1 MAGITFG
8 AVPGSRCR
16 RRNPSYWQCMHALTP
31 FKLAPYFSPRI
42 WGFDDLAPWFDVRT
56 DGEPIGEAWL
66 TGEKCVAANGPLAG
80 RSLAQIMAMHGS
92 DLVGA
97 VYDGSADFPLLLKVI
112 FPREKLSVQVHPDDA
127 LAQKVGGPRGKTEC
141 WYALEAEPDAK
152 VAIGLAPGVTVEQV
166 RAAVADN
173 TLESL
178 LGWVPIAAGDM
189 VFVDAGTVHAIWPG
203 AVIFEVQQQSDIT
216 YRLYD
221 YGRPRELHIDES
233 FAAMRLETRAG
244 KVAPRREGPCTVLID
259 ERYFRIERWPVADE
273 AHARELSGAARTS
286 AELLFVSEGA
296 LTLSGADFEPFRMG
310 RCELAVIPANTPQW
324 HLHGSAGAELM
335 RVVPKA

>member
-1 MAGITFG
+1 M
-8 AVPGSRCR
+8 
-16 RRNPSYWQCMHALTP
+16 QALTP
-31 FKLAPYFSPRI
+31 FKLTPYFSPRI
-42 WGFDDLAPWFDVRT
+42 WGFDDLAPWFDVKT
-56 DGEPIGEAWL
+56 DGDPIGEAWL
-66 TGEKCVAANGPLAG
+66 TGEKCVAFNGPLAG
-80 RSLAQIMAMHGS
+80 KSLAEIMAAHGA

-97 VYDGSADFPLLLKVI
+97 VYDGSRDFPLLLKVI

-127 LAQKVGGPRGKTEC
+127 LARKVGAPRGKTEC

-152 VAIGLAPGVTVEQV
+152 VAVGLAPGVTVEQI

-178 LGWVPIAAGDM
+178 LGWVPVAAGDM

-221 YGRPRELHIDES
+221 YGRPRELHVEQS
-233 FAAMRLETRAG
+233 FEAMRLATRAG
-244 KVAPRREGPCTVLID
+244 KVTPWREGSCTVLID
-259 ERYFRIERWPVADE
+259 EQYFRIERWGVADE
-273 AHARELSGAARTS
+273 GHARELSSAAHSS

-296 LTLSGADFEPFRMG
+296 VTVSGADFEPFRMS
-310 RCELAVIPANTPQW
+310 RCDLAVVPAHTSEW
-324 HLHGSAGAELM
+324 HLRGSAGAELM
-335 RVVPKA
+335 RVIPKA